1 MKYKIIKEL
10 PFIKVG
16 EIFGT
21 GSWVGGGFGVDM
33 GTTHY
38 KHYKEGG
45 SSHNG
50 VRTFS
55 EAENEILKQLIID
68 NADYWI
74 EKVPGNEYEILQMFK
89 NGEINAEECLDKL
102 SIEPPIDKN

>member
-1 MKYKIIKEL
+1 MKYKILKEL

-21 GSWVGGGFGVDM
+21 GSWFGGGYGVDK

-38 KHYKEGG
+38 DGGG

-50 VRTFS
+50 VRTFNNY
-55 EAENEILKQLIID
+55 ENQVLENLIID
-68 NADYWI
+68 GADYWI
-74 EKVPGNEYEILQMFK
+74 EKIPETKFEVLKMFK
-89 NGEINAEECLDKL
+89 SGEIGEGECLDKL
-102 SIEPPIDKN
+102 SVLSGDVYESK